1 MFESIVSTITNVV
14 RSTMS
19 VIRERPWLVPLAV
32 LVVWFAFHQA
42 VS

>member
-1 MFESIVSTITNVV
+1 MFESIVSTITSVV
-14 RSTMS
+14 RSTVS

-32 LVVWFAFHQA
+32 ALWFAFHPA

>member
-1 MFESIVSTITNVV
+1 MFESIVSTLTNVV
-14 RSTMS
+14 RSTVS

-32 LVVWFAFHQA
+32 LVVWFALARA